1 MKQRQQGFTL
11 IEIMV
16 VVVILGMLIAIVAP
30 NVLGNKDKAMVQKA
44 VADISGLE
52 SALEMYYLDNSTLP
66 TTEQG
71 LNALVEEPVPAPRNW
86 REGGYIKRLPKD
98 PWGNDYLYIAPG
110 EHGKY
115 DLFTLG
121 ADGQEGGEELNADI
135 GNWNLKDF
143 QK

>member
-1 MKQRQQGFTL
+1 MNKKQQGFTL

-16 VVVILGMLIAIVAP
+16 VVVIIGMLIAIVAP

-44 VADISGLE
+44 VADINGLE

-71 LNALVEEPVPAPRNW
+71 LQALVQEPTPAPRNY
-86 REGGYIKRLPKD
+86 RQGGYIKRLPTD
-98 PWGNDYLYIAPG
+98 PWGRDYIYINPG
-110 EHGKY
+110 EHGRY
-115 DLFTLG
+115 DLYTLG
-121 ADGQEGGEELNADI
+121 ADGQEGGDELNADI